1 MGRRGRQ
8 SVGMRCGRSTDWEGF
23 AGYLAWTGVSL
34 DDEDVE
40 VWGGMRKRR
49 KPQKFSLAAD
59 VGTWNGESGCTYDA

>member
-1 MGRRGRQ
+1 
-8 SVGMRCGRSTDWEGF
+8 MRCGRSTDWEGF

-59 VGTWNGESGCTYDA
+59 VGT